1 MRRILAMIAGV
12 VLLLGAMAGT
22 SAASSANTS
31 GKDTSAAK
39 SQISAAVTPKSVKI
53 AAAPAGCSSGNY
65 CFWPNAGYSPA
76 GNPGELSG
84 RNADWSVFSRGDCP
98 NDNWDNCASSVYNNG
113 VSCESIAW
121 TGRSYTGTPGI
132 LYRGD
137 GGNLVAPFNNAIS
150 SNSWSTA
157 SGGTSSACG
166 GPVP

>member
-12 VLLLGAMAGT
+12 VLLLGGMAGT
-22 SAASSANTS
+22 SAASSANSS
-31 GKDTSAAK
+31 GKQSK
-39 SQISAAVTPKSVKI
+39 VSAAVAFKSVKI
-53 AAAPAGCSSGNY
+53 AAAPSGCGGGNL

-98 NDNWDNCASSVYNNG
+98 NDNWDNCASSAFNNG
-113 VSCESIAW
+113 NNCEAVVW
-121 TGRSYTGTPGI
+121 TGKSYTGTGGWI
-132 LYRGD
+132 YRNT
-137 GGNLVAPFNNAIS
+137 GGNLNATFNNAVS
-150 SNSWSTA
+150 SNSWGTA

>member
-22 SAASSANTS
+22 SAASSANN
-31 GKDTSAAK
+31 SAN
-39 SQISAAVTPKSVKI
+39 SSEERNQVTATAFKSVKV
-53 AAAPAGCSSGNY
+53 AAAPSGCGSGNF

-84 RNADWSVFSRGDCP
+84 RNADWSVFSRSACP
-98 NDNWDNCASSVYNNG
+98 NGNWDNCASSDYNNG
-113 VSCESIAW
+113 NSCEAIVW
-121 TGRSYTGTPGI
+121 TGKSYSGSAGI
-132 LYRGD
+132 VYRGT
-137 GGNLVAPFNNAIS
+137 GGDFNSTFNNAVS